1 MRKSLLSL
9 GIVLAGGM
17 MAATGAQA
25 ACSVSSQI
33 VERTIS
39 YATYCYVYFRPKGA
53 LTNTFY
59 YYMRSTSH
67 TICSL
72 AGDAQTNRSEV
83 SASGNASSCSTSG
96 IARYMGDA
104 NYLYVVN

>member
-1 MRKSLLSL
+1 MRKSLLL
-9 GIVLAGGM
+9 TGIVLGAGM

-39 YATYCYVYFRPKGA
+39 YPTYCYVYFRPKGA
-53 LTNTFY
+53 LTNTTY
-59 YYMRSTSH
+59 YYMRSTSDK
-67 TICSL
+67 ICSL

-83 SASGNASSCSTSG
+83 SASGNTGSCPTSG

-104 NYLYVVN
+104 NYLYVTN